1 MRVMTAPLL
10 APNVRTTPANGVGY
24 AGLGLG
30 ILAVLSSVLLV
41 GLLFGSLAIA
51 LGLAGSDAVED
62 GAATNRK
69 SATAAVVLGV
79 VAIVI
84 SFVAMVIQALPDSLT
99 PDPSG
104 RQALPCWLPIR
115 DLFWTSVLYNRD
127 S

>member
-10 APNVRTTPANGVGY
+10 APTARTTPANGVGY
-24 AGLGLG
+24 AGLALG

-41 GLLFGSLAIA
+41 GLLFGSLAVA

-79 VAIVI
+79 IAIVI
-84 SFVAMVIQALPDSLT
+84 SFVAMVFKLCRIL
-99 PDPSG
+99 
-104 RQALPCWLPIR
+104 
-115 DLFWTSVLYNRD
+115 
-127 S
+127 